1 MIFNLKSTEDIMSKK
16 SLFNKGLKL
25 FSVLISMVS
34 IISCSS
40 NNLDEWPEL
49 HADNLW
55 QELEETNPN
64 DAKEAIDDNVTNIAS
79 PSKPAFDDVVISLEE
94 VKKELRDIEFLL
106 PQREAAVSKA
116 LNDYFDASAADK
128 ASFWRGVEIEK
139 SRINDIASR
148 LRLLEYKF
156 ENNSQATL
164 EKQLIARLLEKA
176 ENIIPVTPSDLNLS
190 SLQNLENGNANFE
203 NQMVVAANPYAAKA
217 GLEILKRGGSAV
229 DAAIAVE
236 TTLSLVEPQ
245 SSGIGGGAFL
255 LHFDP
260 EASLSEQL
268 NFYDGREAAP
278 MAATPDHFKSVTDVD
293 GYVKLDAVYGGLS
306 VGVPGALAALKMAHD
321 KHGVLPWPEV
331 LEPAIRLAEE
341 GFIVSP
347 RLERYITIDEKLML
361 VPASRDYFYD
371 ENGDPWKAGHLL
383 RNPKQAAV
391 LKRIATEGISAFYKG
406 DIAEKIVDAIK
417 NAPNNPG
424 LMELSDLENYQAKER
439 DVICGNYRTYKVCS
453 IPPPSSGG
461 HTMIATLGMLE
472 GFNIDQMVPHSA
484 EAYNII
490 LEAESLAYADRNQYT
505 GDTDFIDVPVN
516 GMINSDYLK
525 ERAGLIKPGFS
536 MGKAPYGTPPMEMTL
551 NYGEGKVLE
560 IPSTTHFSITDQW
573 GHVVSM
579 TATVESMFGS
589 RLMVEGFMLNNELTD
604 FSLIPRDADGKMVAN
619 RVEGGKRPMS
629 SQTPSIV
636 FDDKNR
642 PALIIGSPGGSSI
655 INYVTQTMINVLD
668 WNMDMQSAISA
679 PHIISRNG
687 PALVEKETD
696 AEKLIEPLKAL
707 GHEVEAVTLMSG
719 LHGIKLIYDDN
730 GDRILEGG
738 ADHRREGY
746 IAQ

>member
-1 MIFNLKSTEDIMSKK
+1 MAKK
-16 SLFNKGLKL
+16 SLLNSGLRSFGAL
-25 FSVLISMVS
+25 LSIAS
-34 IISCSS
+34 IIACSS
-40 NNLDEWPEL
+40 NNSEEWPEL
-49 HADNLW
+49 RADNLW
-55 QELEETNPN
+55 QELGESSSSETWSAVN
-64 DAKEAIDDNVTNIAS
+64 DSVSESAS
-79 PSKPAFDDVVISLEE
+79 PSKPSFETVVISLEN
-94 VKKELRDIEFLL
+94 VQKELRDIEFLL
-106 PQREAAVSKA
+106 PKREEAVSKA
-116 LNDYFDASAADK
+116 LNDYFDAPTDDK
-128 ASFWRGVEIEK
+128 ISFWGGVEIER
-139 SRINDIASR
+139 SRINDLASR
-148 LRLLEYKF
+148 LRLLNYKL
-156 ENNSQATL
+156 ENNSQATK
-164 EKQLIARLLEKA
+164 EKQLISRLLIKA
-176 ENIIPVTPSDLNLS
+176 ENITPVTPSDLNLS
-190 SLQNLENGNANFE
+190 SLQNIESSNRPYD

-260 EASLSEQL
+260 EAPSNEQL

-278 MAATPDHFKSVTDVD
+278 MAATPDLFKSVTDVD

-306 VGVPGALAALKMAHD
+306 VGVPGVLAALKMAHD
-321 KHGVLPWPEV
+321 KHGILPWEEV
-331 LEPAIRLAEE
+331 LEPAIKLAEE

-347 RLERYITIDEKLML
+347 RLERYIAIDEKLML
-361 VPASRDYFYD
+361 VPASREYFYD
-371 ENGDPWKAGHLL
+371 EKGNPWKAGHLL
-383 RNPKQAAV
+383 KNPKQATV
-391 LKRIATEGISAFYKG
+391 LKRIATEGISAFYDG

-424 LMELSDLENYQAKER
+424 LMEISDLENYQAKER
-439 DVICGNYRTYKVCS
+439 EVICGDYRMYKVCS

-472 GFNIDQMVPHSA
+472 DFNIDQMEPHSA

-505 GDTDFIDVPVN
+505 GDTDFIDVPVK
-516 GMINSDYLK
+516 GMINSDYLT
-525 ERAGLIKPGFS
+525 ERAKLIKPGFS
-536 MGKAPYGTPPMEMTL
+536 MGKAPYGTPPMEMAL
-551 NYGEGKVLE
+551 NYGESKVLE

-579 TATVESMFGS
+579 TATIESMFGS

-604 FSLIPRDADGKMVAN
+604 FSLIPRDANGNLVAN

-636 FDDKNR
+636 FDNQNR

-687 PALVEKETD
+687 PALVEKDTV

-707 GHEVEAVTLMSG
+707 GHEVDAVTLMSG

-730 GDRILEGG
+730 GGRTLEGG